1 MDLKDSVTELPLVGP
16 FYATKLE
23 KLGITSIDNLLY
35 HIPHRYLDFSK
46 TSPIKSLQVGDTI
59 TLRGEIASIKNQY
72 TRTGKKLQI
81 AQIKDATGEI
91 MAIWFNQPFL
101 ARVLSEGEEISMAGK
116 VDWFGRKKALIS
128 PEYEKIAAGKPSLHT
143 GRLIPI
149 YPETAGLSSKW
160 LRGRIQYTLSQV
172 LDQINEYLPKD
183 ILDKENFPNLTEA
196 ITSIHFPS
204 SSEDSEKARARLAF
218 DELLMLQLRALGRKK
233 QWQKNKS
240 TYRLK
245 IDSKPIDEFIK
256 SLSFT
261 LTGSQLK
268 AWEDIK
274 SDLKN
279 DYPMNRLLEG
289 DVGSGKT
296 VVSAI
301 ATFVAFINGYQT
313 VFMAPTQILAQQ
325 HFHTLEKLFEPFK
338 LRVSLITSTDK
349 KLNWGRSD
357 VIVGTH
363 SLLHNSDG
371 FDKVALVVIDE
382 QQKFGVS
389 QREELIR
396 KTKKG
401 KVAPHL
407 LTMTATPIPRTVAL
421 TYYGDLDLTTL
432 KELPKG
438 RIPISTWIVPPIKRK
453 NAYTWIAEKITKE
466 KIQAFVVCPLI
477 EESEI
482 ETLSSVKSVKKE
494 FIELQKVFKGFKLGL
509 LHGRLKSQEKEKV
522 TRDFREGKIDILV
535 STPVVEVGIDVPNA
549 NIMIVE
555 GAERFGLA
563 SLHQLR
569 GRVGRGAKKSYC
581 LLFTE
586 VYSNKVTTR
595 LKAMENNLSGFE
607 LAELDLS
614 LRGPG
619 EVFGTKQH
627 GFPELKIASWQDFD
641 LIKKTKLLANKIITT
656 PNKFLGVM
664 AKVSEF
670 SSGSN

>member
-1 MDLKDSVTELPLVGP
+1 MDLKSGITELPLVGP
-16 FYATKLE
+16 FYAAKLE
-23 KLGITSIDNLLY
+23 KLGVSTINDLIY

-46 TSPIKSLQVGDTI
+46 TSPIKNLQAGETV
-59 TLRGEIASIKNQY
+59 TLRGEIVSIKNQY

-81 AQIKDATGEI
+81 AQIKDPTGEI

-101 ARVLSEGEEISMAGK
+101 ARVLFEGEEISLAGK

-149 YPETAGLSSKW
+149 YPETSGLSSKW
-160 LRGRIQYTLSQV
+160 LRSRIQYILNQIIDQ
-172 LDQINEYLPKD
+172 LDEYLPKE
-183 ILDKENFPNLTEA
+183 ILASENFPSLAQA

-204 SSEDSEKARARLAF
+204 SPEEAQKARARLAF
-218 DELLMLQLRALGRKK
+218 DELLLLQLQNLGRKK
-233 QWQKNKS
+233 EWQKTKS
-240 TYRLK
+240 TYKLK
-245 IDSKPIDEFIK
+245 VDPKAIDEFLK
-256 SLSFT
+256 SLPFT
-261 LTGSQLK
+261 LTASQLQ

-274 SDLKN
+274 NDFDK

-301 ATFVAFINGYQT
+301 AAFVAFINGYQT

-325 HFHTLEKLFEPFK
+325 HFRTLEKLFAPFK

-349 KLNWGRSD
+349 KVNWGRND
-357 VIVGTH
+357 IIVGTH
-363 SLLHNSDG
+363 SLLNRSEE
-371 FDKVALVVIDE
+371 FDKVALVIIDE
-382 QQKFGVS
+382 QQKFGVN
-389 QREELIR
+389 QRAELIR

-432 KELPKG
+432 NELPKG
-438 RIPISTWIVPPIKRK
+438 RLPISTWIVPPAKREK
-453 NAYTWIAEKITKE
+453 AYVWVKEKITQE

-477 EESEI
+477 EESEV

-494 FIELQKVFKGFKLGL
+494 FAELKKIFKDYKLGL
-509 LHGRLKSQEKEKV
+509 LHGKLKAQEKEKV
-522 TRDFREGKIDILV
+522 TKDFREGKIDILV

-555 GAERFGLA
+555 GSERFGLA

-569 GRVGRGAKKSYC
+569 GRVGRGGQKSYC

-586 VYSNKVTTR
+586 IYSNKVTVR

-627 GFPELKIASWQDFD
+627 GFPELKIASWQDFE
-641 LIKKTKLLANKIITT
+641 LIKKTRLLANKIIASPDKYSQIVARVT
-656 PNKFLGVM
+656 
-664 AKVSEF
+664 EF